1 MNNKCIVTFGKGHNF
16 LKGVERLRSRCQELN
31 IPFEGF
37 TEYPVGCPT
46 HEESPFAFKFFC
58 IKECVK
64 KGYKKILWLD
74 SSVIIKT
81 DLNDVFEDIEKRGY
95 FFIRNW
101 HSVGEYCH
109 DKALKTLNITR
120 DQSLTIPC
128 MQGTNFGLNFDN
140 EYIVIFFNKVLEL
153 SSDGITFP
161 GPYSNSN
168 CEASKDKRVA
178 GHRHDQTALSVIA
191 LKHGLYKWYYDEHKW
206 FIHDRDF
213 VKNVSSTVIDKV
225 MCDD

>member
-120 DQSLTIPC
+120 DQSLTI
-128 MQGTNFGLNFDN
+128 LN
-140 EYIVIFFNKVLEL
+140 I
-153 SSDGITFP
+153 
-161 GPYSNSN
+161 
-168 CEASKDKRVA
+168 
-178 GHRHDQTALSVIA
+178 
-191 LKHGLYKWYYDEHKW
+191 
-206 FIHDRDF
+206 
-213 VKNVSSTVIDKV
+213 
-225 MCDD
+225 